1 MSSNSRCIAILDIC
15 HQTASFQIIKEVT
28 YLHND
33 LKHSLEIF
41 LNWYPTRIELL
52 IQNEAFD
59 WKLSNFFTT
68 FSKMA
73 EKVMF
78 YFFAN
83 CLGTAWNPY

>member
-1 MSSNSRCIAILDIC
+1 MTLNIHWRFSYIGIL
-15 HQTASFQIIKEVT
+15 TK
-28 YLHND
+28 
-33 LKHSLEIF
+33 
-41 LNWYPTRIELL
+41 IELL

-73 EKVMF
+73 KKVMF